1 MVATTSWPSTWGN
14 EMNAVIGLSSAPSKS
29 MRTCLVSEPQMPVMR
44 LVSTAQ
50 SSPMRRGSSMS
61 WRNIGVYARWRSRRG
76 ASSGGCGGI
85 GSGNSPNTRA
95 FMRSLLRPGC
105 VSRLRHLCDTGEEHV
120 DLVRLE
126 RGDVLHVGAVHLE
139 AVALD
144 RVDDR
149 LRDRLG

>member
-1 MVATTSWPSTWGN
+1 
-14 EMNAVIGLSSAPSKS
+14 
-29 MRTCLVSEPQMPVMR
+29 
-44 LVSTAQ
+44 
-50 SSPMRRGSSMS
+50 MS

-85 GSGNSPNTRA
+85 ESGNSPNTRA

-149 LRDRLG
+149 LRDRLGWLERAVVERRVVVGQVPDLGGDRSG